1 MNAKEIYD
9 KIKVENMRN
18 EKKLEKK
25 IIDGNYN
32 LKHSLE
38 EIRKDM
44 ERNNNHRINYNSF
57 KNFNFKNNKIFDL
70 NYNINYNNDYYNK
83 DIKDNNINNKEEI
96 KSITVFDIEQLK
108 LNNEKELSFLKD
120 NLLKENIKDNINK
133 ENINK
138 KKKK

>member
-96 KSITVFDIEQLK
+96 KSIT
-108 LNNEKELSFLKD
+108 EK
-120 NLLKENIKDNINK
+120 
-133 ENINK
+133 
-138 KKKK
+138 